1 MELVFVILNIYL
13 LWSWETLCILQ
24 PHILQVFLMWYKSK
38 YRRSN
43 GNNIVKH
50 FCLLYMGWEN
60 VTSYES
66 CGLRQKTFD
75 MCVLKLIMLMVETK
89 PIWYIFRPSNE
100 ISWHAICRNYEKFNV
115 IIRGYHLIEKLFDIN
130 FINIYYLLQQPK
142 QESDIKIGIKL
153 ISLLTLICA
162 RNITQTISWDKF
174 DLILQ
179 WAIDL
184 SLTFVTCTQ

>member
-1 MELVFVILNIYL
+1 MWYSIYTYCGVEKPCVYYNRTYYKFFLCGTKANTAAATEIISLNI
-13 LWSWETLCILQ
+13 
-24 PHILQVFLMWYKSK
+24 
-38 YRRSN
+38 
-43 GNNIVKH
+43 